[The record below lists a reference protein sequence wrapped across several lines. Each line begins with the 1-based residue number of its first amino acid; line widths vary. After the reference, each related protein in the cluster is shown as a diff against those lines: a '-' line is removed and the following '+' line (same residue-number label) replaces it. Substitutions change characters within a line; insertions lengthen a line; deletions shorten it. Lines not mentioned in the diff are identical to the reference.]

1 LQQAQQVLRQAQLL
15 LEQLQAPVL
24 VLVLLT
30 VQALVALCPCS
41 SQYHAPL

>member
-1 LQQAQQVLRQAQLL
+1 LQQAQQVLRQA
-15 LEQLQAPVL
+15 QLQAPVL